1 MAWKKSFN
9 PRKYKNSQ
17 QILAV
22 ILLIALI
29 VVGLLVWFIASRT
42 SDSDVIE
49 SEDSVAQE
57 SVRENETK
65 EPEQPAFNVIELQAI
80 VDSWVQAS
88 GGSSSVVVSDI
99 DNNILAAHNADEI
112 YFAAS
117 IYKLYVAYA
126 GYQQVDSGAVD
137 PDELYVNG
145 NTRGE
150 CLDLMIRDSDSPCA
164 EKLWNELGKAELTE
178 QLKTYGIENT
188 SIEAITTTAFDASL
202 LLGRVV
208 RGEGLS
214 DKART
219 AYLDSMKDQDEL
231 YRRGLPS
238 EFTASTVY
246 NKVGWN
252 ELVEWHDT
260 AIVEAPDGRKLIVS
274 VLTENV
280 GFRKIGEL
288 GSTLETYLIGT

>member
-1 MAWKKSFN
+1 MAWNKSLN
-9 PRKYKNSQ
+9 PRKYKDSQ
-17 QILAV
+17 QILAFL
-22 ILLIALI
+22 LLIALI
-29 VVGLLVWFIASRT
+29 VVGLLVWFISSRT
-42 SDSDVIE
+42 SDSNVTEVDESIVQDSTRENKTDE
-49 SEDSVAQE
+49 SEQL
-57 SVRENETK
+57 
-65 EPEQPAFNVIELQAI
+65 AFNAIELQAI

-88 GGSSSVVVSDI
+88 GGTSSVVVSDT
-99 DNNILAAHNADEI
+99 DNNILAAHNADKI

-117 IYKLYVAYA
+117 IYKLYVAYE

-137 PDELYVNG
+137 PEELYING

-164 EKLWNELGKAELTE
+164 EKLWNELGKAEITE

-188 SIEAITTTAFDASL
+188 SMEAITTTAFDASL

-214 DKART
+214 DKSRT

-238 EFTASTVY
+238 GFTVSTVY

-252 ELVEWHDT
+252 ELVEWHDS
-260 AIVEAPDGRKLIVS
+260 AIVELTDGRKLIVAVMS
-274 VLTENV
+274 ENV
-280 GFRKIGEL
+280 GYTNISKL
-288 GSTLETYLIGT
+288 GTEIEKSLNAD